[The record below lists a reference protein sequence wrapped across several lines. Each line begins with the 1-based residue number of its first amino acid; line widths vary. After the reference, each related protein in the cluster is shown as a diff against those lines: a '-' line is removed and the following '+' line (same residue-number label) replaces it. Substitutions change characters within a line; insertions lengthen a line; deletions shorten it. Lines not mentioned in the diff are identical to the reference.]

1 MGVPM
6 VQTKARR
13 RSSLIWGTLLAI
25 LLGVAAAFFVLA
37 MPIHMLE
44 TVTTTTRL
52 SKLMVQAEPPI
63 SPNDRTLL
71 SVLAGIFVAAVGW
84 VLLDWL
90 LFGKAGLS
98 AIVPTRDDDFEDEDD
113 DAFRPTDPLD
123 LIGVAPAPLSRQND
137 WGAGM
142 AGDPRRPLSART
154 DIGDP
159 PIAAAPFLPGVADS
173 LPPLGQI
180 LPGAGVAPPP
190 LSPAFGAPS
199 IQPPPL
205 FPQQPAQTSAWGGDP
220 LPGGRGSW
228 PPLDDDAIGVPLVP
242 PAAPSPPVEPAA
254 KAPPVILSIMPSW
267 LPAPGARMDE
277 ASPAG
282 DAVNEPTISPTVSAT
297 AAVPGA
303 DIDAGLGADIDAGP
317 ASPGISV
324 DPLPIIS
331 AAQPLAGATS
341 FLPEAFDLASGTFVP
356 AEPVQGQEP
365 EAPLDLNFAT
375 SLPTDRPHASP
386 VADSPMP
393 SFVSPVTPNISAA
406 PLYPPVEEPIR
417 PAIPRAAAPGL
428 DRARLEDL
436 LERLERSLEN
446 RRAAAAARPPAGA
459 AEALAPQAPP
469 SVAPLAVQTPV
480 VPDARAVPSFDSGR
494 TAVPAAESI
503 ATFFAPDPLPG
514 ARREAEAAPGPVS
527 EPAPRLDPLPVQRPP
542 AAAGPGAANDA
553 LLEQPLHLTL
563 EQLRQMIRR

>member
-123 LIGVAPAPLSRQND
+123 LIGGTPAPLPRQND
-137 WGAGM
+137 WAAGI

-159 PIAAAPFLPGVADS
+159 PAAAASFLPGVDES

-180 LPGAGVAPPP
+180 LPGAGVAAPP
-190 LSPAFGAPS
+190 LSPAFGAPP

-205 FPQQPAQTSAWGGDP
+205 FPPQPSQASAWGGDP
-220 LPGGRGSW
+220 LPVGRGSW
-228 PPLDDDAIGVPLVP
+228 PPLDDEAVGFPLVP
-242 PAAPSPPVEPAA
+242 PAAPSPGAEPSAKNAPV
-254 KAPPVILSIMPSW
+254 APSIMPSW
-267 LPAPGARMDE
+267 LPAPGARVDD
-277 ASPAG
+277 ASSSD
-282 DAVNEPTISPTVSAT
+282 DAANEPILSPTASAIPAVADASVDSETVSS
-297 AAVPGA
+297 GN
-303 DIDAGLGADIDAGP
+303 D
-317 ASPGISV
+317 V

-331 AAQPLAGATS
+331 AAPPSAGATS
-341 FLPEAFDLASGTFVP
+341 FLPEAFDLASGSFAP
-356 AEPVQGQEP
+356 AEPVQSQEP
-365 EAPLDLNFAT
+365 EAPLNLNFAT
-375 SLPTDRPHASP
+375 PLPTDRPPASP
-386 VADSPMP
+386 AADALTP
-393 SFVSPVTPNISAA
+393 SFVSAVMPNIPVTPVYPQAEA
-406 PLYPPVEEPIR
+406 PMR
-417 PAIPRAAAPGL
+417 SAIPRAAASGL

-436 LERLERSLEN
+436 LERLERSVEN
-446 RRAAAAARPPAGA
+446 RRAAAAARSPAERA
-459 AEALAPQAPP
+459 DAPVPQARP
-469 SVAPLAVQTPV
+469 SSAQSAVQMPAA
-480 VPDARAVPSFDSGR
+480 PSALAVPSFDSGR
-494 TAVPAAESI
+494 TAAPVAESI
-503 ATFFAPDPLPG
+503 PTYTAPDPLAG
-514 ARREAEAAPGPVS
+514 IGREADAASISSS
-527 EPAPRLDPLPVQRPP
+527 EPAPSADRSPTQRQP
-542 AAAGPGAANDA
+542 AGAGPGAANDG

>member
-123 LIGVAPAPLSRQND
+123 LIGGAPAPLSRQND
-137 WGAGM
+137 WTGM

-205 FPQQPAQTSAWGGDP
+205 FPQQPAQASAWGGDP

-254 KAPPVILSIMPSW
+254 KAPPVIPSIMPSW
-267 LPAPGARMDE
+267 LPAPGARADD

-282 DAVNEPTISPTVSAT
+282 DAVDEPTVSPAAPAA
-297 AAVPGA
+297 AAVP
-303 DIDAGLGADIDAGP
+303 DAAIDAGP
-317 ASPGISV
+317 ASPGPSV

-331 AAQPLAGATS
+331 APPPLAGATS
-341 FLPEAFDLASGTFVP
+341 FLPEAFDLRSGTFAP

-527 EPAPRLDPLPVQRPP
+527 EPAPRLDPLPVKRPP